1 MSQECYSVA
10 KKEHLIL
17 HSTNLHSALSKNVKH
32 MDLGD
37 SPWVWASTLGG
48 VSMNS
53 NIMESM
59 LKQCPGLGFTYLCIS

>member
-17 HSTNLHSALSKNVKH
+17 HATNLHTALSKHFKH
-32 MDLGD
+32 MDLED
-37 SPWVWASTLGG
+37 SSWVWPPTLGR
-48 VSMNS
+48 VSMSS

-59 LKQCPGLGFTYLCIS
+59 LKQCPGLGFIYLCI